1 MKVVVA
7 AFNQEKALVGAF
19 SVITNLRMDL
29 FEALVTRVTSVV
41 AAVRDVGGDDP
52 GQREPAVRLRH
63 RPHHDQVQSHLGQ
76 VINDPGLDFAVSLD
90 LDSVDGLC
98 PLFVFTNFLFSI
110 FLDHLS

>member
-1 MKVVVA
+1 MCHVSCVTCHVSR
-7 AFNQEKALVGAF
+7 V
-19 SVITNLRMDL
+19 SVS
-29 FEALVTRVTSVV
+29 RVTGVV

-63 RPHHDQVQSHLGQ
+63 RPHHDQVQSLLGQ
-76 VINDPGLDFAVSLD
+76 VMNDPDFAVSLD
-90 LDSVDGLC
+90 PDSVDGLC

>member
-1 MKVVVA
+1 M
-7 AFNQEKALVGAF
+7 
-19 SVITNLRMDL
+19 ITNLRMQL
-29 FEALVTRVTSVV
+29 FGALVTSVV

-63 RPHHDQVQSHLGQ
+63 RPHHDQVRSHLGQ
-76 VINDPGLDFAVSLD
+76 VMNDPGLDFAVSLD
-90 LDSVDGLC
+90 LDSVVDGLC

>member
-1 MKVVVA
+1 MKAVVA

-19 SVITNLRMDL
+19 SVITNLRMEL
-29 FEALVTRVTSVV
+29 FEALVTSVV

-63 RPHHDQVQSHLGQ
+63 RPHHDQVRSHLGQ
-76 VINDPGLDFAVSLD
+76 VMNDPDFAVSLD

>member
-1 MKVVVA
+1 MKAVVA

-19 SVITNLRMDL
+19 FVITNLRMEL
-29 FEALVTRVTSVV
+29 FVTRITSVV

-63 RPHHDQVQSHLGQ
+63 RPHHDQVQSLLGQ
-76 VINDPGLDFAVSLD
+76 VMNDPDFAVSLD

>member
-1 MKVVVA
+1 MKALVG

-19 SVITNLRMDL
+19 SVIVQPVVEPMDRFTPL
-29 FEALVTRVTSVV
+29 VTSVV

-63 RPHHDQVQSHLGQ
+63 RPHHDQVRSLLGQ
-76 VINDPGLDFAVSLD
+76 VMNDPDFAVSLD

>member
-1 MKVVVA
+1 M
-7 AFNQEKALVGAF
+7 
-19 SVITNLRMDL
+19 ITNLRMQL
-29 FEALVTRVTSVV
+29 IEALLVTRVTSVV

-63 RPHHDQVQSHLGQ
+63 RPHHDQVRSHLGQ
-76 VINDPGLDFAVSLD
+76 VMNDPDFAVSLD